1 MFFTETNVL
10 SQSLKDTMYVTF
22 IDNEEEVK
30 LDSDFEVFIVDS
42 ISESF
47 NVLKV
52 RVKDSYFV
60 YNNPEELRF
69 KYVFFRYKRKLYYFG
84 NTDEI
89 QCRKKDY
96 WVFNIMDNPSDSF
109 LPIPLDSNDAY
120 KSKVYRILRLAS
132 PGKYYGGYVTVLNK
146 KQYRK
151 SLRLMKKRFRRRKV
165 Y

>member
-22 IDNEEEVK
+22 IYNEEEVK

-47 NVLKV
+47 NVLEV
-52 RVKDSYFV
+52 RVKGSYFV

-84 NTDEI
+84 NIGEHYYA
-89 QCRKKDY
+89 KKDK
-96 WVFNIMDNPSDSF
+96 WNFEFRRNPSDEF
-109 LPIPLDSNDAY
+109 LPAPMESDSLY
-120 KSKVYRILRLAS
+120 GSKVYRLLELES
-132 PGKYYGGYVTVLNK
+132 PGKFTSGFVIIYNK
-146 KQYRK
+146 KQHRK
-151 SLRLMKKRFRRRKV
+151 FIRFMKKRFRRRKV